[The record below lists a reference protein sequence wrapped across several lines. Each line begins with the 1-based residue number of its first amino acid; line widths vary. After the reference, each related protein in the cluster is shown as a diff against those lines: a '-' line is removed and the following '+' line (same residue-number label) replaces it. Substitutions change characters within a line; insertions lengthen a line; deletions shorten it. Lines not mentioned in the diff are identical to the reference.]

1 MKSPVLMSIA
11 SGALAAI
18 SAGLGKVALS
28 GDLTVLKVVSE
39 NCDWILETY
48 TGFGANHYH
57 CDVVSPLVVRLL
69 IFLLML
75 YCNALMLSLFL
86 KALGMHGSLEV
97 VVLNSSINFVL
108 TGLIGQ
114 LVFGESVSTYWTIGI
129 ALIAVGIALITI
141 AGRTR
146 STVKPEDHGLE
157 RTD

>member
-18 SAGLGKVALS
+18 AAGLGKVALS
-28 GDLTVLKVVSE
+28 SNSTAPKIISE
-39 NCDWILETY
+39 NCDWVLETY

-57 CDVVSPLVVRLL
+57 CDVVVPIIVRLL
-69 IFLLML
+69 VFLLMMYL
-75 YCNALMLSLFL
+75 NALMLSLFL
-86 KALGMHGSLEV
+86 KALGMHGSLDV

-114 LVFGESVSTYWTIGI
+114 LVFGESVSRYWAVGITLIAIGI
-129 ALIAVGIALITI
+129 ALITF
-141 AGRTR
+141 AGQTR
-146 STVKPEDHGLE
+146 SAVIPEDDTE